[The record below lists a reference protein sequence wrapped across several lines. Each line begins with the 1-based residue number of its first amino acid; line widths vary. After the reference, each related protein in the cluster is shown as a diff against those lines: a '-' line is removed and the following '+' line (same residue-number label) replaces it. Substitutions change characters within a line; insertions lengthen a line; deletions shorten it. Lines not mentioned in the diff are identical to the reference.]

1 MPVVI
6 QTVVPTDLQ
15 CWAIESLFLPEF
27 TDWKPSDALYSHT
40 SVLEQSKWAITGEYC
55 TASQS
60 DSKEKSNIVNIDI
73 DNPVGVQ
80 EDKFR
85 TVIATMLG
93 EMDKKEL
100 IRI

>member
-1 MPVVI
+1 M
-6 QTVVPTDLQ
+6 VPTDLQ

-40 SVLEQSKWAITGEYC
+40 SVLELSKWAITGEYC

-73 DNPVGVQ
+73 DNPVRGAGGQISDCYCYNV
-80 EDKFR
+80 
-85 TVIATMLG
+85 G
-93 EMDKKEL
+93 GNG
-100 IRI
+100 